1 MTYLDLSKPISRMQI
16 PIYQVDAFTS
26 QPFAGNPAAVCVL
39 ESWLDDAVMQNIAA
53 ENNLSE
59 TAFIVCSEKGYD
71 LRWFTPNMEVDLCGH
86 ATLAS
91 AYVVFEYLQPT
102 WERVNFYT
110 TSGQLAVDKTDKGL
124 LSMDFPTTEGVHI
137 DVLPIV
143 EQALGVTPQDVRLSR
158 DLLVVLESEQQ
169 VMELQPD
176 FEKIKQI
183 PDALGVIVTAA
194 GQQTD
199 FVSRFFAPLAGVPED
214 PVTGSAHCT
223 LIPYW
228 AKRLGKNSLHARQ
241 GLLRGG
247 ELFCEYQGKRVL
259 ISGFAALYLAGQI
272 SI

>member
-1 MTYLDLSKPISRMQI
+1 MTTL
-16 PIYQVDAFTS
+16 PIYQVDAFAD
-26 QPFAGNPAAVCVL
+26 QPFSGNPAAVCVL
-39 ESWLDDAVMQNIAA
+39 DTWLDDSVLQNIAT

-59 TAFIVCSEKGYD
+59 TAYIVRNDAGYD

-91 AYVVFEYLQPT
+91 AYVVFEFLQSE
-102 WERVNFYT
+102 WDQVNFYT
-110 TSGQLAVDKTDKGL
+110 ASGQLTVDKMDKGL
-124 LSMDFPTTEGVHI
+124 LSMDFPSTEGIRI
-137 DVLPIV
+137 DTLPIV
-143 EQALGVTPQDVRLSR
+143 EQALGVIPQDVRLSR

-183 PDALGVIVTAA
+183 PEALGVIVTAA

-228 AKRLGKNSLHARQ
+228 AKRLGKNTLRARQ
-241 GLLRGG
+241 GLLRSG
-247 ELFCEYQGKRVL
+247 ELYCEYQGERVL
-259 ISGFAALYLAGQI
+259 ISGFATLYLSGQI
-272 SI
+272 SIGSW